1 MELLNNM
8 KILGSPFFAIVF
20 TISFLL
26 LLLRYWKLLKNIPLL
41 YKLSLISLRS
51 ITLIILL
58 LLLINPWAS
67 FKKKEQ
73 IPQNIDVIF
82 DLSESMYAHFNK
94 MELSV
99 EEILGSIST
108 FFDKNKI
115 DKNFYRLGKII
126 ELINDDLAAIGVT
139 DFTNL
144 SNFISYENP
153 NQIIL
158 ITDGKATA
166 GRELNDINFPKN
178 IPIHTIGVGPV
189 ISENDLAINRI
200 IIPPRSNI
208 SDTVKLVMKASA
220 KIQNDANTTLDI
232 YNGNGKKIFTKSV
245 SLKSGSHNHEIEIF
259 IPAINFTGL
268 NNANI
273 YSIDGESQLKNNQ
286 YSFKVNVQSDI
297 DKVILISGALSPNSS
312 SIKSI
317 LNSLEGIEVE
327 HHYRIDAINW
337 NTHPESILPG
347 DHKLIVFD
355 DFPSGNN
362 DRILFD
368 KLIQS
373 SRSQHIPMVYFEGPK
388 SNLTT
393 GEIIR
398 SQFPS
403 FIPTAIDSDIF
414 TSLSDEHSKII
425 DVQFKLSSFPP
436 QFRSVKWT
444 TDSNGW
450 VNFADGSF
458 MIANK
463 NDVYIVAIPD
473 ITGNHLKT
481 NNNLSSPIFTLLN
494 KLFLHAY
501 YGNEGLLAMHIDGSS
516 FNKGETIN
524 IKLLPVENLGLSN
537 FKLEGIHSNLDT
549 VITDCIKSF
558 PEKYYNCN
566 LTLHSLGEITLRGE
580 AKLPDGKRIN
590 STNESIIVQDVNIE
604 LKELIQDQNILMQV
618 AHSTGG
624 IYIPIESLDS
634 MFSNIEIMPIQN
646 LRNYQISGLSTQN
659 YWWILVV
666 LLSTEWF
673 IRKKLGLL

>member
-1 MELLNNM
+1 M
-8 KILGSPFFAIVF
+8 KILGSPFFTIIF
-20 TISFLL
+20 TISFILL
-26 LLLRYWKLLKNIPLL
+26 LIRYWKLLKNIPLP

-58 LLLINPWAS
+58 LLLINPWAN

-82 DLSESMYAHFNK
+82 DLSESMYAHFDK
-94 MELSV
+94 MELSI
-99 EEILGSIST
+99 EEIIQSFST
-108 FFDKNKI
+108 LFDNNQV
-115 DKNFYRLGKII
+115 DKNFYRLGKKIQF
-126 ELINDDLAAIGVT
+126 INDNLAAIGVT

-144 SNFISYENP
+144 SNFMAFENP
-153 NQIIL
+153 NQILL
-158 ITDGKATA
+158 ITDGKATV
-166 GRELNDINFPKN
+166 GRELNNINFPKN

-189 ISENDLAINRI
+189 ISENDLAINRV

-208 SDTVKLVMKASA
+208 ADTVKLVMKVSA
-220 KIQNDANTTLDI
+220 KIQNNAITKLDI
-232 YNGNGKKIFTKSV
+232 NNGNGEKIFTKSV
-245 SLKSGSHNHEIEIF
+245 SFESGAHNHEIEIF
-259 IPAINFTGL
+259 IPAINFSGL
-268 NNANI
+268 NNATI
-273 YSIDGESQLKNNQ
+273 YSINGESQLKNNQ
-286 YSFKVNVQSDI
+286 YTFKVNVQSDI
-297 DKVILISGALSPNSS
+297 DKVIIITGALSPNSS

-327 HHYRIDAINW
+327 HHYRIDALNW
-337 NTHPESILPG
+337 NINPESVLLG
-347 DHKLIVFD
+347 NHKLIVFD

-373 SRSQHIPMVYFEGPK
+373 SRSQHIPMVYLEGPK

-398 SQFPS
+398 SQFPF
-403 FIPTAIDSDIF
+403 FIPVAIDSEIL
-414 TSLSDEHSKII
+414 TSLSDEYSKII
-425 DVQFKLSSFPP
+425 DSGSKLSAFPP
-436 QFRSVKWT
+436 QARSVKWT
-444 TDSNGW
+444 MDNNDW
-450 VNFADGSF
+450 INFTDGSF

-463 NDVYIVAIPD
+463 NDVYMVAIPD

-481 NNNLSSPIFTLLN
+481 KNNLSSPIFSLLN

-516 FNKGETIN
+516 FNKGEIFSA
-524 IKLLPVENLGLSN
+524 KLLPVENVGLSN
-537 FKLEGIHSNLDT
+537 FKVKVIHSNLDT

-566 LTLHSLGEITLRGE
+566 LTLHSPGEFTLRGE
-580 AKLPDGKRIN
+580 AELPDGKKIN

-604 LKELIQDQNILMQV
+604 LKELIQEQNILMQV
-618 AHSTGG
+618 AHTSGG

-634 MFSNIEIMPIQN
+634 MFSNIEITPIQN

-659 YWWILVV
+659 YWWLLIV

>member
-1 MELLNNM
+1 MELLDNM
-8 KILGSPFFAIVF
+8 KILGSPFFTIIF
-20 TISFLL
+20 TISFILL
-26 LLLRYWKLLKNIPLL
+26 LIRYWKLLKNIPLP

-58 LLLINPWAS
+58 LLLINPWTN

-82 DLSESMYAHFNK
+82 DLSESMYAHFDK
-94 MELSV
+94 MELSI
-99 EEILGSIST
+99 EGIIQSFST
-108 FFDKNKI
+108 LFDNNQV
-115 DKNFYRLGKII
+115 DKNFYRLGKKIQF
-126 ELINDDLAAIGVT
+126 INDNLVAIGVT

-144 SNFISYENP
+144 SNFMAFENP
-153 NQIIL
+153 NQILL
-158 ITDGKATA
+158 ITDGKATV
-166 GRELNDINFPKN
+166 GRELNNINFPKN

-189 ISENDLAINRI
+189 ISENDLAINRV

-208 SDTVKLVMKASA
+208 TDTVKLVMKVSA
-220 KIQNDANTTLDI
+220 KIQNDAITKLDI
-232 YNGNGKKIFTKSV
+232 NNGNGEKIFTKSV
-245 SLKSGSHNHEIEIF
+245 SFESGAHNHEIEIF
-259 IPAINFTGL
+259 IPAINFSGL
-268 NNANI
+268 NNATI
-273 YSIDGESQLKNNQ
+273 YSINGESQLKNNQ
-286 YSFKVNVQSDI
+286 YTFKVNVQSDI
-297 DKVILISGALSPNSS
+297 DKVIIITGALSPNSS

-327 HHYRIDAINW
+327 HHYRIDALNW
-337 NTHPESILPG
+337 NINPESILSRN
-347 DHKLIVFD
+347 HKLIVFD

-373 SRSQHIPMVYFEGPK
+373 SRSQHIPMVYLEGPK

-398 SQFPS
+398 SQFPF
-403 FIPTAIDSDIF
+403 FIPAAIDSEIL
-414 TSLSDEHSKII
+414 TSLSDEYSKII
-425 DVQFKLSSFPP
+425 DSEFKLASFPP
-436 QFRSVKWT
+436 QARSVKWT
-444 TDSNGW
+444 MDNNDW
-450 VNFADGSF
+450 INFTDGSF

-463 NDVYIVAIPD
+463 NDVYMVAIPD

-481 NNNLSSPIFTLLN
+481 KNNLSSPIFTLLN

-516 FNKGETIN
+516 FNRGEIFSA
-524 IKLLPVENLGLSN
+524 KLLPVENVGLSN
-537 FKLEGIHSNLDT
+537 FKVKVIHSNLDT

-566 LTLHSLGEITLRGE
+566 LTLHSPGEFTLRGE
-580 AKLPDGKRIN
+580 AELPDGKKIN

-604 LKELIQDQNILMQV
+604 LKELIQEQNILMQV
-618 AHSTGG
+618 AHTSGG

-634 MFSNIEIMPIQN
+634 MFSNIEITPIQN

-659 YWWILVV
+659 YWWLLIV

>member
-1 MELLNNM
+1 MELLDNM
-8 KILGSPFFAIVF
+8 KILGSPFFTIIF
-20 TISFLL
+20 TISFILL
-26 LLLRYWKLLKNIPLL
+26 LIRYWKLLKNIPLP

-58 LLLINPWAS
+58 LLLINPWTN

-82 DLSESMYAHFNK
+82 DLSESMYAHFDK
-94 MELSV
+94 MELSI
-99 EEILGSIST
+99 EGIIQSFST
-108 FFDKNKI
+108 LFDNNQV
-115 DKNFYRLGKII
+115 DKKFYRLGEEIQF
-126 ELINDDLAAIGVT
+126 INDNLAAIGVT

-144 SNFISYENP
+144 SNFMAFENP
-153 NQIIL
+153 NQILL
-158 ITDGKATA
+158 ITDGKATV
-166 GRELNDINFPKN
+166 GRELNNINFPKN

-189 ISENDLAINRI
+189 ISENDLAINRV

-208 SDTVKLVMKASA
+208 TDTVKLVMKVSA
-220 KIQNDANTTLDI
+220 KIQNDAITKLDI
-232 YNGNGKKIFTKSV
+232 NNGNGEKIFTKSV
-245 SLKSGSHNHEIEIF
+245 SFESGTHNHEIEIF
-259 IPAINFTGL
+259 IPAINFSGL
-268 NNANI
+268 NNATI
-273 YSIDGESQLKNNQ
+273 YSINGESQLKNNQ
-286 YSFKVNVQSDI
+286 YTFKVNVQSDI
-297 DKVILISGALSPNSS
+297 DKVIIITGALSPNSS

-327 HHYRIDAINW
+327 HHYRIDALNW
-337 NTHPESILPG
+337 NINPESVLSR

-373 SRSQHIPMVYFEGPK
+373 SRSQHIPMVYLEGPK

-398 SQFPS
+398 SQFPF
-403 FIPTAIDSDIF
+403 FIPAAIDSEIL
-414 TSLSDEHSKII
+414 TSLSDEYSKII
-425 DVQFKLSSFPP
+425 DSEFKLSSFPP
-436 QFRSVKWT
+436 QARSVKWT
-444 TDSNGW
+444 MDNNDW
-450 VNFADGSF
+450 INFTDGSF

-463 NDVYIVAIPD
+463 NDVYMVAIPD

-481 NNNLSSPIFTLLN
+481 KNNLSSPIFTLLN

-516 FNKGETIN
+516 FNKGEI
-524 IKLLPVENLGLSN
+524 IYAKLLPVEKLGLSN
-537 FKLEGIHSNLDT
+537 FKLKGVHSNLDT
-549 VITDCIKSF
+549 VITDCIQNF
-558 PEKYYNCN
+558 PEKYYNCK
-566 LTLHSLGEITLRGE
+566 LTLHSSGEFTLIGE
-580 AKLPDGKRIN
+580 AELPDGKKIN
-590 STNESIIVQDVNIE
+590 STIESIIIQDINIE
-604 LKELIQDQNILMQV
+604 LKELIQEQNILMQI
-618 AHSTGG
+618 AHTSGG

-634 MFSNIEIMPIQN
+634 MFSNIEITPIQN

-659 YWWILVV
+659 YWWLLIV

>member
-1 MELLNNM
+1 M
-8 KILGSPFFAIVF
+8 KILGSPFFTIIF
-20 TISFLL
+20 TISFILL
-26 LLLRYWKLLKNIPLL
+26 LIRYWKLLKNIPLP

-58 LLLINPWAS
+58 LLLINPWTN

-73 IPQNIDVIF
+73 IPQNIDIIF
-82 DLSESMYAHFNK
+82 DLSESMYAHFDK
-94 MELSV
+94 MELSI
-99 EEILGSIST
+99 EGIIQSFSAL
-108 FFDKNKI
+108 FDNNQI
-115 DKNFYRLGKII
+115 DKNFYRLGKKI
-126 ELINDDLAAIGVT
+126 ELINDDLTAIGVT

-144 SNFISYENP
+144 PNFISYENP
-153 NQIIL
+153 NQILL
-158 ITDGKATA
+158 ITDGKATL
-166 GRELNDINFPKN
+166 GRELNNINFPKN

-189 ISENDLAINRI
+189 ISENDLAINRV

-208 SDTVKLVMKASA
+208 TDTVKLVMKVSA

-232 YNGNGKKIFTKSV
+232 YNGNGKKIFTESV
-245 SLKSGSHNHEIEIF
+245 SFKSGSHNHEIEIF

-268 NNANI
+268 NNATI

-327 HHYRIDAINW
+327 HHYRIDALNW
-337 NTHPESILPG
+337 NTHPESILSG

-373 SRSQHIPMVYFEGPK
+373 SRSRHIPMVYLEGPK

-398 SQFPS
+398 SQFPF
-403 FIPTAIDSDIF
+403 FIPTAIDSEIL
-414 TSLSDEHSKII
+414 TSLSDEYSKII

-436 QFRSVKWT
+436 QTRSVKWT
-444 TDSNGW
+444 MDNNDW
-450 VNFADGSF
+450 INFTDGSF

-463 NDVYIVAIPD
+463 NDVYMVAIPD

-481 NNNLSSPIFTLLN
+481 KNNLSSPIFSLLN

-516 FNKGETIN
+516 FNKGEIFSA
-524 IKLLPVENLGLSN
+524 KLLPVENLGLLN
-537 FKLEGIHSNLDT
+537 FKVKVIHSDMDT
-549 VITDCIKSF
+549 FITDCIKSF

-566 LTLHSLGEITLRGE
+566 LTLHSPGEFTLRGE
-580 AKLPDGKRIN
+580 AELPDGKKIN
-590 STNESIIVQDVNIE
+590 STNESIIVQDANIE

-618 AHSTGG
+618 AHTSGG

-634 MFSNIEIMPIQN
+634 MFSNIEITPIQN
-646 LRNYQISGLSTQN
+646 VRNYQISGLSTQN
-659 YWWILVV
+659 YWWLLIV

>member
-1 MELLNNM
+1 M
-8 KILGSPFFAIVF
+8 KILGSPFFTIIF
-20 TISFLL
+20 TISFILL
-26 LLLRYWKLLKNIPLL
+26 LIRYWKLLKNIPLP

-58 LLLINPWAS
+58 LLLINPWTN

-73 IPQNIDVIF
+73 IPQNIDIIF
-82 DLSESMYAHFNK
+82 DLSESMYAHFDK

-99 EEILGSIST
+99 EGIMQSISAL
-108 FFDKNKI
+108 FDNNQI
-115 DKNFYRLGKII
+115 DKNFYRLGKKI
-126 ELINDDLAAIGVT
+126 ELINDDLTAIGVT

-144 SNFISYENP
+144 PNFMAFENP
-153 NQIIL
+153 NQILL
-158 ITDGKATA
+158 ITDGKATL
-166 GRELNDINFPKN
+166 GRELNNINFPKN

-189 ISENDLAINRI
+189 ISENDLAINRV

-208 SDTVKLVMKASA
+208 TDTVKLVMKVSA

-232 YNGNGKKIFTKSV
+232 YNGNGKKIFTESV
-245 SLKSGSHNHEIEIF
+245 SFKSGSHNHEIEIF

-268 NNANI
+268 NNATI

-327 HHYRIDAINW
+327 HHYRIDALNW
-337 NTHPESILPG
+337 NTHPETVLSG

-373 SRSQHIPMVYFEGPK
+373 SRSRHIPMVYFEGPK

-398 SQFPS
+398 SQFPF
-403 FIPTAIDSDIF
+403 FIPTAIDSEIL
-414 TSLSDEHSKII
+414 TSLSDEYSKII

-436 QFRSVKWT
+436 QTRSVKWT
-444 TDSNGW
+444 MDNNDW
-450 VNFADGSF
+450 INFTDGSF

-463 NDVYIVAIPD
+463 NDVYMVAIPD

-481 NNNLSSPIFTLLN
+481 KNNLSSPIFSLLN

-516 FNKGETIN
+516 FNKGEIFSA
-524 IKLLPVENLGLSN
+524 KLLPVENLGLLN
-537 FKLEGIHSNLDT
+537 FKVKVIHSDMDT
-549 VITDCIKSF
+549 FITDCIKSF

-566 LTLHSLGEITLRGE
+566 LTLHSPGEFTLRGE
-580 AKLPDGKRIN
+580 AELPDGKKIN
-590 STNESIIVQDVNIE
+590 STNESIIVQDANIE

-618 AHSTGG
+618 AHTSGG

-634 MFSNIEIMPIQN
+634 MFSNIEITPIQN
-646 LRNYQISGLSTQN
+646 VRNYQISGLSTQN
-659 YWWILVV
+659 YWWLLIV

>member
-1 MELLNNM
+1 MELLDNM
-8 KILGSPFFAIVF
+8 KILGSPFFTIIF
-20 TISFLL
+20 TISFILL
-26 LLLRYWKLLKNIPLL
+26 LIRYWKLLKNIPLP

-58 LLLINPWAS
+58 LLLINPWTN

-82 DLSESMYAHFNK
+82 DLSESMYAHFDK
-94 MELSV
+94 MELSI
-99 EEILGSIST
+99 EGIIQSFST
-108 FFDKNKI
+108 LFDNNQV
-115 DKNFYRLGKII
+115 DKNFYRLGKKIQF
-126 ELINDDLAAIGVT
+126 INDNLAAIGVT

-144 SNFISYENP
+144 SNFMAFENP
-153 NQIIL
+153 NQILL
-158 ITDGKATA
+158 ITDGKATM
-166 GRELNDINFPKN
+166 GRELNTINFPKN

-189 ISENDLAINRI
+189 ISENDLAINRV

-208 SDTVKLVMKASA
+208 TDTVKLVMKVSA
-220 KIQNDANTTLDI
+220 KIQNNAITKLDI
-232 YNGNGKKIFTKSV
+232 NNGNGEKIFTKSV
-245 SLKSGSHNHEIEIF
+245 SFESGAHNHEIEIF
-259 IPAINFTGL
+259 IPAINFSGL
-268 NNANI
+268 NNATI
-273 YSIDGESQLKNNQ
+273 YSINGESQLKNNQ
-286 YSFKVNVQSDI
+286 YTFKVNVQSDI
-297 DKVILISGALSPNSS
+297 DKVIIITGALSPNSS

-327 HHYRIDAINW
+327 HHYRIDALNW
-337 NTHPESILPG
+337 NINPESVLSR

-373 SRSQHIPMVYFEGPK
+373 SRSLHIPMVYLEGPK

-398 SQFPS
+398 SQFPF
-403 FIPTAIDSDIF
+403 FIPAAIDSEIL
-414 TSLSDEHSKII
+414 TSLSDEYSKII
-425 DVQFKLSSFPP
+425 DSAFKLSSFPP
-436 QFRSVKWT
+436 QARSVKWT
-444 TDSNGW
+444 MDNNDW
-450 VNFADGSF
+450 INFTDGSF

-463 NDVYIVAIPD
+463 NDVYMVAIPD

-481 NNNLSSPIFTLLN
+481 KNNLSSPIFTLLN

-516 FNKGETIN
+516 FNKGEIIN
-524 IKLLPVENLGLSN
+524 AKLLPVENLGLLN
-537 FKLEGIHSNLDT
+537 FKVKVIHSNMDT

-566 LTLHSLGEITLRGE
+566 LTLHSPGEFTLRGE
-580 AKLPDGKRIN
+580 AELPDGKKIN

-604 LKELIQDQNILMQV
+604 LKELIQEQNILMQV
-618 AHSTGG
+618 AHTSGG

-634 MFSNIEIMPIQN
+634 MFSNIEITPVT
-646 LRNYQISGLSTQN
+646 LLKNYQISGLSTQD
-659 YWWILVV
+659 YWWLLIV
-666 LLSTEWF
+666 LLSVEWF
-673 IRKKLGLL
+673 LRKKLGLL

>member
-1 MELLNNM
+1 MELLDNM
-8 KILGSPFFAIVF
+8 KILGSPFFTIIF
-20 TISFLL
+20 TISFILL
-26 LLLRYWKLLKNIPLL
+26 LIRYWKLLKNIPLP

-58 LLLINPWAS
+58 LLLINPWTN

-82 DLSESMYAHFNK
+82 DLSESMYAHFDK
-94 MELSV
+94 MELSI
-99 EEILGSIST
+99 EGIIQSFST
-108 FFDKNKI
+108 LFDNNQV
-115 DKNFYRLGKII
+115 DKNFYRLGKKIQF
-126 ELINDDLAAIGVT
+126 INDNLVATGVT

-144 SNFISYENP
+144 SNFMAFENP
-153 NQIIL
+153 NQILL
-158 ITDGKATA
+158 ITDGKATV
-166 GRELNDINFPKN
+166 GRELNNINFPKN
-178 IPIHTIGVGPV
+178 IPIHAIGVGPV
-189 ISENDLAINRI
+189 ISENDLAINRV

-208 SDTVKLVMKASA
+208 TDTIKLVMKVSA
-220 KIQNDANTTLDI
+220 KIQNNAITKLDI
-232 YNGNGKKIFTKSV
+232 NNGNGEKIFTKSV
-245 SLKSGSHNHEIEIF
+245 SFESGVHNHEIEIF
-259 IPAINFTGL
+259 IPAINFSGL
-268 NNANI
+268 NNATI
-273 YSIDGESQLKNNQ
+273 YSINGESQLKNNQ
-286 YSFKVNVQSDI
+286 YTFKVNVQSDI
-297 DKVILISGALSPNSS
+297 DKVIIITGALSPNSS

-327 HHYRIDAINW
+327 HHYRIDALNW
-337 NTHPESILPG
+337 NINPESVLSG

-373 SRSQHIPMVYFEGPK
+373 SRSQHIPMVYLEGPK

-398 SQFPS
+398 SQFPF
-403 FIPTAIDSDIF
+403 FIPTAIDSEIL
-414 TSLSDEHSKII
+414 TSLSDEYSKII
-425 DVQFKLSSFPP
+425 DSEFKLSSFPP
-436 QFRSVKWT
+436 QARSVKWT
-444 TDSNGW
+444 MDNNDW
-450 VNFADGSF
+450 INFTDGSF

-463 NDVYIVAIPD
+463 NDVYMVAIPD

-481 NNNLSSPIFTLLN
+481 KNNLSSPIFTLLN

-516 FNKGETIN
+516 FNKGEIIN
-524 IKLLPVENLGLSN
+524 AKLLPVENVGLSN
-537 FKLEGIHSNLDT
+537 FKVKVIHSNLDT

-566 LTLHSLGEITLRGE
+566 LTLHSPGEFTLRGE
-580 AKLPDGKRIN
+580 AELPDGKKIN

-604 LKELIQDQNILMQV
+604 LKELIQEQNILMQV
-618 AHSTGG
+618 AHASGG

-634 MFSNIEIMPIQN
+634 MFSNIEITPIQN

-659 YWWILVV
+659 YWWLLIV

>member
-1 MELLNNM
+1 MELLDNM
-8 KILGSPFFAIVF
+8 KILGSPFFTIIF
-20 TISFLL
+20 TISFILL
-26 LLLRYWKLLKNIPLL
+26 LIRYWKLLKNIPLP

-51 ITLIILL
+51 ITLI
-58 LLLINPWAS
+58 LLINPWTN
-67 FKKKEQ
+67 FKKKEK

-82 DLSESMYAHFNK
+82 DLSESMYAHFDK
-94 MELSV
+94 MELSI
-99 EEILGSIST
+99 EGIIQSFST
-108 FFDKNKI
+108 LFDNNQV
-115 DKNFYRLGKII
+115 DKNFYRLGKKIQF
-126 ELINDDLAAIGVT
+126 INDNLAAIGVT

-144 SNFISYENP
+144 SNFMAFENP
-153 NQIIL
+153 NQILL
-158 ITDGKATA
+158 ITDGKATV
-166 GRELNDINFPKN
+166 GRELNNINFPKN

-189 ISENDLAINRI
+189 ISENDLAINRV

-208 SDTVKLVMKASA
+208 TDTVKLVMKVSA
-220 KIQNDANTTLDI
+220 KIQNDAITKLDI
-232 YNGNGKKIFTKSV
+232 NNGNGEKIFTKSV
-245 SLKSGSHNHEIEIF
+245 NFESGTHNHEIEIF
-259 IPAINFTGL
+259 IPAINFSGL
-268 NNANI
+268 NNATI
-273 YSIDGESQLKNNQ
+273 YSINGESQLKNNQ
-286 YSFKVNVQSDI
+286 YTFKVNVQSDI
-297 DKVILISGALSPNSS
+297 DKVIIITGALSPNSS

-327 HHYRIDAINW
+327 HHYRIDALNW
-337 NTHPESILPG
+337 NINPESVLSRN
-347 DHKLIVFD
+347 HKLIVFD

-373 SRSQHIPMVYFEGPK
+373 SRSQHIPMVYLEGPK

-398 SQFPS
+398 SQFPF
-403 FIPTAIDSDIF
+403 FIPATIDSEIL
-414 TSLSDEHSKII
+414 TSLSDEYSKSI
-425 DVQFKLSSFPP
+425 DSEFKLSSFPP
-436 QFRSVKWT
+436 QARSVKWT
-444 TDSNGW
+444 MDNNDW
-450 VNFADGSF
+450 INFTDGSF

-463 NDVYIVAIPD
+463 NDVYMVAIPD

-481 NNNLSSPIFTLLN
+481 KNNLSSPIFSLLN

-516 FNKGETIN
+516 FNKGEIIN
-524 IKLLPVENLGLSN
+524 AKLLPVENLGLSN
-537 FKLEGIHSNLDT
+537 FKVKVIHSNLDT
-549 VITDCIKSF
+549 VITDCIQSF

-566 LTLHSLGEITLRGE
+566 LTLHSPGEFTLRGE
-580 AKLPDGKRIN
+580 AELPDGKKIN

-604 LKELIQDQNILMQV
+604 LKELIQEQNILMQV
-618 AHSTGG
+618 AHTSGG

-634 MFSNIEIMPIQN
+634 MFSNIEITPIQN

-659 YWWILVV
+659 YWWLLIV

>member
-1 MELLNNM
+1 MELLDNM
-8 KILGSPFFAIVF
+8 KILGSPFFTIIF
-20 TISFLL
+20 TISFILL
-26 LLLRYWKLLKNIPLL
+26 LIRYWKLLKNIPLP

-58 LLLINPWAS
+58 LLLINPWTN

-82 DLSESMYAHFNK
+82 DLSESMYAHFDK
-94 MELSV
+94 MELSI
-99 EEILGSIST
+99 EGIIQSFST
-108 FFDKNKI
+108 LFDNNQV
-115 DKNFYRLGKII
+115 DKNFYRLGKKIQF
-126 ELINDDLAAIGVT
+126 INDNLAAIGVT

-144 SNFISYENP
+144 SNFMAFENP
-153 NQIIL
+153 NQILL
-158 ITDGKATA
+158 ITDGKATV
-166 GRELNDINFPKN
+166 GRELNNINFPKN

-189 ISENDLAINRI
+189 ISENDLAINRV

-208 SDTVKLVMKASA
+208 ADTVKLVMKVSA
-220 KIQNDANTTLDI
+220 KIQNNAITKLDI
-232 YNGNGKKIFTKSV
+232 NNGNGEKIFTKSV
-245 SLKSGSHNHEIEIF
+245 SFESGVHNHEIEIF
-259 IPAINFTGL
+259 IPAINFSGL
-268 NNANI
+268 NNATI
-273 YSIDGESQLKNNQ
+273 YSINGESQLKNNQ
-286 YSFKVNVQSDI
+286 YTFKVNVQSDI
-297 DKVILISGALSPNSS
+297 DKVIIITGALSPNSS

-327 HHYRIDAINW
+327 HHYRIDALNW
-337 NTHPESILPG
+337 NINPESVLSR

-373 SRSQHIPMVYFEGPK
+373 SRSQHIPMVYLEGPK

-403 FIPTAIDSDIF
+403 FIPVAIDSEIL
-414 TSLSDEHSKII
+414 TSLSDEYSKII
-425 DVQFKLSSFPP
+425 DSEFKLSSFPP
-436 QFRSVKWT
+436 QARSVKWT
-444 TDSNGW
+444 MDNNDW
-450 VNFADGSF
+450 INFTDGSF

-463 NDVYIVAIPD
+463 NDVYMVAIPD

-481 NNNLSSPIFTLLN
+481 KNNLSSPIFSLLN

-516 FNKGETIN
+516 FNKGEIIN
-524 IKLLPVENLGLSN
+524 AKLLPVENVGLSN
-537 FKLEGIHSNLDT
+537 FKVKVIHSNLDT

-566 LTLHSLGEITLRGE
+566 LTLHSPGEFTLRGE
-580 AKLPDGKRIN
+580 AELPDGKKIN

-604 LKELIQDQNILMQV
+604 LKELIQEQNILMQV
-618 AHSTGG
+618 AHTSGG

-634 MFSNIEIMPIQN
+634 MFSNIEITPIQN

-659 YWWILVV
+659 YWWLLIV

>member
-1 MELLNNM
+1 M
-8 KILGSPFFAIVF
+8 KILGSPFFTIIF
-20 TISFLL
+20 TISFILL
-26 LLLRYWKLLKNIPLL
+26 LIRYWKLLKNIPLP

-58 LLLINPWAS
+58 LLLINPWTN

-73 IPQNIDVIF
+73 IPQNIDIIF
-82 DLSESMYAHFNK
+82 DLSESMYAHFDK
-94 MELSV
+94 MELSI
-99 EEILGSIST
+99 EGIIQSLST
-108 FFDKNKI
+108 LFDNNQI
-115 DKNFYRLGKII
+115 DKNFYRLGKKIQF
-126 ELINDDLAAIGVT
+126 INDNLAAIGVT

-144 SNFISYENP
+144 SNFMAFENP
-153 NQIIL
+153 NQILL
-158 ITDGKATA
+158 ITDGKATL
-166 GRELNDINFPKN
+166 GRELNNINFPKN

-189 ISENDLAINRI
+189 ISENDLAINRV

-208 SDTVKLVMKASA
+208 TDTVKLVMKVSA

-232 YNGNGKKIFTKSV
+232 YNGNGKKIFTESV
-245 SLKSGSHNHEIEIF
+245 SFKSGSHNHEIEIF

-268 NNANI
+268 NNATI

-327 HHYRIDAINW
+327 HHYRIDALNW
-337 NTHPESILPG
+337 NTHPESILSG

-398 SQFPS
+398 SQFPF
-403 FIPTAIDSDIF
+403 FIPTAIDSEIL
-414 TSLSDEHSKII
+414 TSLSDEYSKII

-436 QFRSVKWT
+436 QTRSVKWT
-444 TDSNGW
+444 MDNNDW
-450 VNFADGSF
+450 INFTDGSF

-463 NDVYIVAIPD
+463 NDVYMVAIPD

-481 NNNLSSPIFTLLN
+481 KNNLSSPIFSLLN

-516 FNKGETIN
+516 FNKGEIFSV
-524 IKLLPVENLGLSN
+524 KLLPVENLGLLN
-537 FKLEGIHSNLDT
+537 FKVKVIHSDMDT
-549 VITDCIKSF
+549 FITDCIKSF

-566 LTLHSLGEITLRGE
+566 LTLHSPGEFTLRGE
-580 AKLPDGKRIN
+580 AELPDGKKIN
-590 STNESIIVQDVNIE
+590 STNESIIVQDANIE

-618 AHSTGG
+618 AHTSGG

-634 MFSNIEIMPIQN
+634 MFSNIEITPIQN
-646 LRNYQISGLSTQN
+646 VRNYQISGLSTQN
-659 YWWILVV
+659 YWWLLIV

>member
-1 MELLNNM
+1 MELLDNM
-8 KILGSPFFAIVF
+8 KILGSPFFTIIF
-20 TISFLL
+20 TISFILL
-26 LLLRYWKLLKNIPLL
+26 LIRYWKLLKNIPLP

-58 LLLINPWAS
+58 LLLINPWTN

-82 DLSESMYAHFNK
+82 DLSESMYAHFDK
-94 MELSV
+94 MELSI
-99 EEILGSIST
+99 EEIIQSFST
-108 FFDKNKI
+108 LFDNNQV
-115 DKNFYRLGKII
+115 DKNFYRLGKKIQF
-126 ELINDDLAAIGVT
+126 INDNLAAIGVT

-144 SNFISYENP
+144 SNFMAFENP
-153 NQIIL
+153 NQILL
-158 ITDGKATA
+158 ITDGKATV
-166 GRELNDINFPKN
+166 GRELNNINFPKN

-189 ISENDLAINRI
+189 ISENDLAINRV

-208 SDTVKLVMKASA
+208 TDTVKLVMKVSA
-220 KIQNDANTTLDI
+220 KIQNDAITKLDI
-232 YNGNGKKIFTKSV
+232 NNGNGEKIFTKSV
-245 SLKSGSHNHEIEIF
+245 SFESGAHNHEIEIF
-259 IPAINFTGL
+259 IPAINFSGL
-268 NNANI
+268 NNATI

-286 YSFKVNVQSDI
+286 YTFKVNVQSDI
-297 DKVILISGALSPNSS
+297 DKVIIITGALSPNSS

-327 HHYRIDAINW
+327 HHYRIDALNW
-337 NTHPESILPG
+337 NINPESVLSG

-373 SRSQHIPMVYFEGPK
+373 SRSQHIPMVYLEGPK

-398 SQFPS
+398 SQFPF
-403 FIPTAIDSDIF
+403 FIPAAIDSEIL
-414 TSLSDEHSKII
+414 TSLSDEYSKII
-425 DVQFKLSSFPP
+425 DSEFKLSSFPP
-436 QFRSVKWT
+436 QARSVKWT
-444 TDSNGW
+444 MDNNDW
-450 VNFADGSF
+450 INFTDGSF

-463 NDVYIVAIPD
+463 NDVYMVAIPD

-481 NNNLSSPIFTLLN
+481 KNNLSSPIFSLLN

-516 FNKGETIN
+516 FNKGEIIN
-524 IKLLPVENLGLSN
+524 AKLLPVENVGLSN
-537 FKLEGIHSNLDT
+537 FKVKVIHSNLDT

-566 LTLHSLGEITLRGE
+566 LTLHSPGEFTLRGE
-580 AKLPDGKRIN
+580 AELPDGKKIN

-604 LKELIQDQNILMQV
+604 LKELIQEQNILMQV
-618 AHSTGG
+618 AHTSGG

-634 MFSNIEIMPIQN
+634 MFSNIEITPIQN

-659 YWWILVV
+659 YWWLLIV

>member
-1 MELLNNM
+1 M
-8 KILGSPFFAIVF
+8 KILGSPFFTIIF
-20 TISFLL
+20 TISFILL
-26 LLLRYWKLLKNIPLL
+26 LIRYWKLLKNIPLP

-58 LLLINPWAS
+58 LLLINPWTN

-82 DLSESMYAHFNK
+82 DLSESMYAHFDK
-94 MELSV
+94 MELSI
-99 EEILGSIST
+99 EGIIHSFST
-108 FFDKNKI
+108 LFDNNQV
-115 DKNFYRLGKII
+115 DKNFYRLGKKIQF
-126 ELINDDLAAIGVT
+126 INDNLVATGVT

-144 SNFISYENP
+144 SNFMAFENP
-153 NQIIL
+153 NQILL
-158 ITDGKATA
+158 ITDGKATV
-166 GRELNDINFPKN
+166 GRELNNINFPKN

-189 ISENDLAINRI
+189 ISENDLAINRV

-208 SDTVKLVMKASA
+208 TDTVKLVMKVSA

-232 YNGNGKKIFTKSV
+232 YNGNGKKIFTESV
-245 SLKSGSHNHEIEIF
+245 SFKSGSHNHEIEIF

-268 NNANI
+268 NNATI

-327 HHYRIDAINW
+327 HHYRIDALNW
-337 NTHPESILPG
+337 NTHPESILSG

-373 SRSQHIPMVYFEGPK
+373 SRSQHIPMVYLEGPK

-403 FIPTAIDSDIF
+403 FIPVAIDSEIL
-414 TSLSDEHSKII
+414 TSLSDEYSKII

-436 QFRSVKWT
+436 QTRSVKWT
-444 TDSNGW
+444 MDNNDW
-450 VNFADGSF
+450 INFTDGSF

-463 NDVYIVAIPD
+463 NDVYMVAIPD

-481 NNNLSSPIFTLLN
+481 KNNLSSPIFTLLN

-516 FNKGETIN
+516 FNKGEIFSA
-524 IKLLPVENLGLSN
+524 KLLPVENVGLSN
-537 FKLEGIHSNLDT
+537 FKVKVIHSNLDT

-566 LTLHSLGEITLRGE
+566 LTLHSPGEFTLRGE
-580 AKLPDGKRIN
+580 AELPDGKKIN

-604 LKELIQDQNILMQV
+604 LKELIQEQNILMQV
-618 AHSTGG
+618 AHTSGG

-634 MFSNIEIMPIQN
+634 MFSNIEITPIQN
-646 LRNYQISGLSTQN
+646 VRNYQISGLSTQN
-659 YWWILVV
+659 YWWLLIV